1 MSLKSTKS
9 YPRVLIFSQTFNKIS
24 GGGITLTNLFFG
36 YPRENIAVLTYPF
49 MLLHASFESCIN
61 YYQLGREEY
70 FWSFPLNYIKKKFN
84 SGPVQIEKKNSR
96 ITANQPY
103 LRNRIATNI
112 LSPFLRWSGLT
123 HCVSRI
129 KISDRLKKWLEEY
142 KPEVLYLQISNR
154 ESILYSLELIEYLK
168 IPAAIHMMDDWPM
181 TVSSRG
187 PFRKYW
193 HNRIDREFR
202 ELLAKTT
209 SYLSI
214 SDAMSEEYLN
224 RYGKQFKAFHNP
236 VDPSWFNEDP
246 VTNESDKRYFR
257 VLYLGRIGI
266 ANESSLLAFSEF
278 ISNYIYQD
286 CIVEFDVYTKDIDSK
301 IARRIGNLKGVRI
314 NLPVNHEDVPSLM
327 TRYQLLLL
335 PLDFTRSGLKFS
347 RLSMP
352 SKTSEYM
359 LSGTPIMVM
368 APAESAVSKFCTYN
382 KCAHC
387 ISSDKLE
394 DLTKTMN
401 FLIENDDYRKD
412 LASGAK
418 RLANQL
424 FNRRKVTRD
433 FRDFLV
439 TLSSFK

>member
-1 MSLKSTKS
+1 
-9 YPRVLIFSQTFNKIS
+9 
-24 GGGITLTNLFFG
+24 
-36 YPRENIAVLTYPF
+36 
-49 MLLHASFESCIN
+49 
-61 YYQLGREEY
+61 
-70 FWSFPLNYIKKKFN
+70 
-84 SGPVQIEKKNSR
+84 
-96 ITANQPY
+96 
-103 LRNRIATNI
+103 
-112 LSPFLRWSGLT
+112 
-123 HCVSRI
+123 VSRI
-129 KISDRLKKWLEEY
+129 KISDRLKKWLEKYE
-142 KPEVLYLQISNR
+142 PEVLYLQISNR

-266 ANESSLLAFSEF
+266 ANEYSLLAFSEF

>member
-1 MSLKSTKS
+1 MCSKCTKS
-9 YPRVLIFSQTFNKIS
+9 YPRVLIFSQTFNNIS

-36 YPRENIAVLTYPF
+36 YPRESIAVLTYPF
-49 MLLHASFESCIN
+49 MLLHASFESCNN

-70 FWSFPLNYIKKKFN
+70 SWSFPLNHIKKKFD
-84 SGPVQIEKKNSR
+84 SGPVQIENRKTRLTTS
-96 ITANQPY
+96 QPS
-103 LRNRIATNI
+103 LRNRISTDI

-129 KISDRLKKWLEEY
+129 KISDRLKKWLEKY
-142 KPEVLYLQISNR
+142 KPEILYLQISNR

-168 IPAAIHMMDDWPM
+168 IPAAIHMMDDWP
-181 TVSSRG
+181 TTASSRG

-193 HNRIDREFR
+193 QNRIDGEFR
-202 ELLAKTT
+202 ALLAKTD

-224 RYGKQFKAFHNP
+224 RYGKQFRAFHNP
-236 VDPSWFNEDP
+236 VNPSWFNKESI
-246 VTNESDKRYFR
+246 TNESDRRCFR
-257 VLYLGRIGI
+257 ILYLGRIGT
-266 ANESSLLAFSEF
+266 ANESSLLVFSEF
-278 ISNYIYQD
+278 ISNYIFQD
-286 CIVEFDVYTKDIDSK
+286 YIIEFDIYTKDIDSK
-301 IARRIGNLKGVRI
+301 IARRIGNLKGVQV
-314 NLPVNHEDVPSLM
+314 NLPINHEDVPSLM

-359 LSGTPIMVM
+359 LSGIPIMVM
-368 APAESAVSKFCTYN
+368 APAESAISKFCTYN
-382 KCAHC
+382 KCGHC

-394 DLTKTMN
+394 DLTETMN
-401 FLIENDDYRKD
+401 FLIENDNYRKD
-412 LASGAK
+412 LARGAR

-424 FNRRKVTRD
+424 FDRHEVTRN

-439 TLSSFK
+439 ALSSFK